1 MDSALARAL
10 AADAPFFVAGAARG
24 ANACLLPDRT
34 GGVVDSP
41 PALLKPQGLPPEH
54 RVRKRR
60 DFERAY
66 EEGKKVV
73 TPEFALFARPN
84 GLPHSRLGITTTR
97 RLGKAV
103 TRNRAR
109 RLVREAY
116 RTHRQDIPMGFDLV
130 FVVRSPLL
138 ERKPAALGPI
148 LVRAAHEASKENIEA

>member
-1 MDSALARAL
+1 M
-10 AADAPFFVAGAARG
+10 
-24 ANACLLPDRT
+24 
-34 GGVVDSP
+34 
-41 PALLKPQGLPPEH
+41 KPQGLPADH

-73 TPEFALFARPN
+73 TSEFALFMLPN
-84 GLPHSRLGITTTR
+84 GSSTSRLGITTTR

-116 RTHRQDIPMGFDLV
+116 RTHRQEVPGGYDLV
-130 FVVRSPLL
+130 VVVRSPLL
-138 ERKPAALGPI
+138 KRNARELGAILIDAARQGVSAERAG
-148 LVRAAHEASKENIEA
+148 R

>member
-1 MDSALARAL
+1 MDSVPARAP
-10 AADAPFFVAGAARG
+10 AEEGPYFVVGVARG
-24 ANACLLPDRT
+24 ASAWLHPDRT
-34 GGVVDSP
+34 RSAAEQPTV
-41 PALLKPQGLPPEH
+41 LKPQGLPPEH
-54 RVRKRR
+54 RVRRRR

-116 RTHRQDIPMGFDLV
+116 RTHRQKIPTGLDLV

-138 ERKPAALGPI
+138 RRKPAELGPI
-148 LVRAAHEASKENIEA
+148 LVSAAHEAAKESTEA

>member
-1 MDSALARAL
+1 MDSVPGRARAV
-10 AADAPFFVAGAARG
+10 DAPFFVAGAARD
-24 ANACLLPDRT
+24 ASACLLPDRT
-34 GGVVDSP
+34 GDVVEP
-41 PALLKPQGLPPEH
+41 PALLKPRGLPPRQ

-97 RLGKAV
+97 QLGKAV

-116 RTHRQDIPMGFDLV
+116 RTHRQEIPTGLDLV

-138 ERKPAALGPI
+138 GHKPAELGPI
-148 LVRAAHEASKENIEA
+148 LVSAAQEASKESIEA

>member
-1 MDSALARAL
+1 M
-10 AADAPFFVAGAARG
+10 
-24 ANACLLPDRT
+24 
-34 GGVVDSP
+34 
-41 PALLKPQGLPPEH
+41 KPEGLPPEH

-73 TPEFALFARPN
+73 TPEFALFARRN
-84 GLPHSRLGITTTR
+84 GLSHSRLGITTTR

-116 RTHRQDIPMGFDLV
+116 RTHRRDIPTGLDLV

-138 ERKPAALGPI
+138 ERKPAELGPI
-148 LVRAAHEASKENIEA
+148 LVRAAQEASKESIEA

>member
-1 MDSALARAL
+1 MDSVPAAGRAGEG
-10 AADAPFFVAGAARG
+10 PFFVVVGARG
-24 ANACLLPDRT
+24 ASAWLLPDRT
-34 GGVVDSP
+34 RGAAGHP
-41 PALLKPQGLPPEH
+41 TRLKPQGLPPEH

-116 RTHRQDIPMGFDLV
+116 RTHRPEIPMGLDLV

-138 ERKPAALGPI
+138 GHKPAELGPI
-148 LVRAAHEASKENIEA
+148 LVRAAHEASKENTDA